1 MIEII
6 IGLNE
11 NNNNAF
17 RPPTSLCYGQINK
30 YKQVQVLL
38 ARSILI
44 IRIQEKQIAANYEVL
59 ASWIMKAVS
68 LKFFDGLKKS
78 NSFRIT
84 W

>member
-6 IGLNE
+6 LGLNE

-17 RPPTSLCYGQINK
+17 PTNLCYGQINK

-44 IRIQEKQIAANYEVL
+44 IRIQEKQIAANYEVV
-59 ASWIMKAVS
+59 ASWIMKPVS

>member
-1 MIEII
+1 MIKII

-17 RPPTSLCYGQINK
+17 RPRTSLRYGQINK

-44 IRIQEKQIAANYEVL
+44 TRIQEKQIAANYGVV
-59 ASWIMKAVS
+59 ASRIMKPVS
-68 LKFFDGLKKS
+68 LKFFDGLKKN

-84 W
+84 